1 VFDNRVNPFLYSPQA
16 WQSCNSCLCERRR
29 YIGFR
34 RRMYVGR
41 SVQRRELAAER
52 TCPPSL
58 LDRSWK
64 SGHRIVLGI
73 VSD

>member
-1 VFDNRVNPFLYSPQA
+1 
-16 WQSCNSCLCERRR
+16 
-29 YIGFR
+29 
-34 RRMYVGR
+34 MYAGR

-64 SGHRIVLGI
+64 NGHRIVLGI
-73 VSD
+73 VTD